1 MESLEQRTIAKVTA
15 RLVPFLILCY
25 FVAYLDRVNVGFAA
39 LTMNKDLGLSA
50 SAFGFGAGI
59 FFLAYFLFEVPS
71 NLFLE
76 RVGARKWIARI
87 MFTWGLISGAM
98 AFVSGETSFY
108 VVRVLLGIAEAGFF
122 PGIIFFLTLWF
133 PAVYR
138 ARIIGYF
145 MAAIPLS
152 TVIGAPVSGLL
163 LGLDGVMGLKGWQW
177 LFILEAVP
185 ALILSV
191 VVFFYLT
198 DRPADATWL
207 QPDERAW
214 LVARL
219 AAERRSA
226 NRCAATASA
235 EALLNPKVLAL
246 SVVYFGAVATNYGL
260 SFFLPQIVKAF
271 GVSNVQTGLRPAL
284 PYVVGGGRHR
294 AVGPPLGSQA
304 GAPVPPRVPAARRVR
319 RDRARRPLLDD
330 PALKMAALSV
340 AGFGIFG
347 CLPVFW
353 TFPTAFL
360 SGAAA
365 AGGIALINSLG
376 NLAGFAGPYAMGRL
390 KDLTGTYTGGLLSC
404 RRSASSAMIIGPG
417 PVSSST
423 EGLCP
428 DSPTRALAAA
438 RRPWPLAIAHSL
450 IASFQGDVYATLAR
464 NAEPGSRLRRAV
476 VPAQPGVHARRAAV
490 ADARHRRDVGDLQ
503 RDLRRAH
510 RAVSRTP
517 GPARSGLR
525 RCARVDGRG
534 GHAYTVDE
542 MPQLAGAAGV
552 LRRDGD
558 VDRDR
563 C

>member
-1 MESLEQRTIAKVTA
+1 MESLEQRTIAKVSA
-15 RLVPFLILCY
+15 RLIPFLIVCY

-39 LTMNKDLGLSA
+39 LTMNKDLGLSS
-50 SAFGFGAGI
+50 SAFGLGAGI

-87 MFTWGLISGAM
+87 MFSWGVISGST
-98 AFVSGETSFY
+98 AFIGGETGFY

-152 TVIGAPVSGLL
+152 TVIGAPLSGLL
-163 LGLDGVMGLKGWQW
+163 LGLDGFVGMRGWQW
-177 LFILEAVP
+177 LFILEAAP

-207 QPDERAW
+207 EPDERAW

-219 AAERRSA
+219 QQEQTKRETVHRYSVMQ
-226 NRCAATASA
+226 
-235 EALLNPKVLAL
+235 ALLNPKVLAL
-246 SVVYFGAVATNYGL
+246 SLVYFGAVATNYGL

-271 GVSNVQTGLRPAL
+271 GVSNFQTGLVTAL
-284 PYVVGGGRHR
+284 PYVVGVISTVWWGRHSDR
-294 AVGPPLGSQA
+294 TLERRFHLALPLFVASA
-304 GAPVPPRVPAARRVR
+304 GIAAST
-319 RDRARRPLLDD
+319 ALDD
-330 PALKMAALSV
+330 PTMKMAALSI

-365 AGGIALINSLG
+365 AGGIALINSIG
-376 NLAGFAGPYAMGRL
+376 NLAGFAGPYAMGRI
-390 KDLTGTYTGGLLSC
+390 KDVTGSYTGGLLSL
-404 RRSASSAMIIGPG
+404 AAVGIMAMIIVLVFDYDHSLER
-417 PVSSST
+417 VSS
-423 EGLCP
+423 
-428 DSPTRALAAA
+428 
-438 RRPWPLAIAHSL
+438 
-450 IASFQGDVYATLAR
+450 
-464 NAEPGSRLRRAV
+464 
-476 VPAQPGVHARRAAV
+476 
-490 ADARHRRDVGDLQ
+490 ADLV
-503 RDLRRAH
+503 
-510 RAVSRTP
+510 
-517 GPARSGLR
+517 
-525 RCARVDGRG
+525 
-534 GHAYTVDE
+534 E
-542 MPQLAGAAGV
+542 
-552 LRRDGD
+552 
-558 VDRDR
+558 
-563 C
+563 